1 MLYSAPAIGILLLL
15 CGLLFRATWG
25 MYVKA
30 TQSKEEAS
38 KVSLELSELKQ
49 REVVLRDSIEKL
61 KTDSGVEAEIREKY
75 NVAREGEQVVV
86 LVGGTTTIATTT
98 PKSFWDKTRQF
109 FSNMFR

>member
-1 MLYSAPAIGILLLL
+1 M
-15 CGLLFRATWG
+15 
-25 MYVKA
+25 
-30 TQSKEEAS
+30 
-38 KVSLELSELKQ
+38 
-49 REVVLRDSIEKL
+49 LRDSIEKL